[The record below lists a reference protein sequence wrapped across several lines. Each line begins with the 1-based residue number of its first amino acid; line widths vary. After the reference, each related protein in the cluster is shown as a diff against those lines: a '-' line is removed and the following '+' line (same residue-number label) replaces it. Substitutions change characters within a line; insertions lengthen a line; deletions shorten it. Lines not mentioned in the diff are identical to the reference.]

1 MNKLISAIHIALLF
15 SLYPGATCAE
25 ITLNEEYKFKI
36 FSDFRLRY
44 ENDWDSET
52 ASGVPRVDRERLR
65 IRARLGAEIEPFKDV
80 TLGTRL
86 RTGPKDSQQS
96 PHVTIIDFDDNPV
109 GDQDAVFDK
118 WFARYTKDSFWIWG
132 GRNSFPFWKQ
142 NELFWDDDVTP
153 AGIAGGYNLS
163 REYGKV
169 SFNGGVF
176 KLPDGAVDFN
186 GNLAAG
192 QIVYSSVFNN
202 VVLTLAGGVFAIDG
216 ETSAKN
222 LLHGN
227 GARDYTLWVG
237 NVQLKFNV
245 VQLPITL
252 GVDVMHNSE
261 DYSTTDPDPFTVLN
275 RDQVDGYVFSLLAG
289 KAKEPGDLL
298 AGYYYAYIE
307 TLAVNASFAQ
317 DDWIRWGSANQTD
330 ASDFKGHEFRVG
342 VTLTKKLNL
351 LARLYL
357 VDAIT
362 SVQDGKR
369 FRIDLNYEF

>member
-1 MNKLISAIHIALLF
+1 MTKLRSTIHLLLF
-15 SLYPGATCAE
+15 FSLFPGATRAE
-25 ITLNEEYKFKI
+25 ITLNEVYKFKI

-44 ENDWDSET
+44 ENDWDSEN
-52 ASGVPRVDRERLR
+52 ASGVPREDRERLR
-65 IRARLGAEIEPFKDV
+65 IRARLGAEIEPIPSI
-80 TLGTRL
+80 TLGARL
-86 RTGPKDSQQS
+86 RTGAKDSQQS
-96 PHVTIIDFDDNPV
+96 PHVTIIDFNDNPV

-118 WFARYTKDSFWIWG
+118 WYARYARDSFWIWG

-153 AGIAGGYNLS
+153 AGIAAGYNLS
-163 REYGKV
+163 KEYGKF

-186 GNLAAG
+186 GSLAAG
-192 QIVYSSVFNN
+192 QIVYSSAFKN

-216 ETSAKN
+216 ETGSEN
-222 LLHGN
+222 LLNGN

-237 NVQLKFNV
+237 NAQLKFIEAP
-245 VQLPITL
+245 LPVTL
-252 GVDVMHNSE
+252 GLDIMHNSE
-261 DYSTTDPDPFTVLN
+261 DYSLADPDPFTVKN
-275 RDQVDGYVFSLLAG
+275 RNQKDGYVLSLLAG
-289 KAKEPGDLL
+289 KSKEPGDWL
-298 AGYYYAYIE
+298 AGYYYAHVE
-307 TLAVNASFAQ
+307 TLAVNASYAQ
-317 DDWIRWGSANQTD
+317 DDWMRWGTANQTD
-330 ASDFKGHEFRVG
+330 ASNFKGHEFRMG
-342 VTLTKKLNL
+342 VTLTKRLNI